1 MLILLCYCYFYTN
14 ITIILRELRPKCV
27 LLFHFLLLD
36 WIYSDVMLYVEL
48 GLWFYMLSMKFLTI
62 NFG

>member
-1 MLILLCYCYFYTN
+1 MLILLCYCYFYVN
-14 ITIILRELRPKCV
+14 ITILLRGLRRKCV
-27 LLFHFLLLD
+27 LLLD

-62 NFG
+62 NFR